1 MQIYFFFNYLV
12 TIPIIRLPFTAHT
25 KPRKTLS
32 IQHKTTDF
40 PDFIAYK
47 QRNAYICSIKE
58 PVMEILT
65 RQHYADMV
73 DSWIG
78 KGNIIALVGSRR
90 VGKSYILKDFIQ
102 RHSKDE
108 DINIIYVDKE
118 KRDFRNIKTNE
129 DLDAWIE
136 ERFIPGRHNCILIDE
151 VQQIDGFEKSVCS
164 WYTEDRTD
172 VLITGSNSDLLSG
185 ELATLLSGRHVEI
198 RVHPL
203 TYMEFLQF
211 HNLKNSDDSLMTYL
225 NYGGLPGLKA
235 IGLGNEDQVWAYL
248 ASVFNTI
255 MLKDIIE
262 RYDIR
267 NIPFLN
273 NLIAFYADTTGKL
286 TSANSISKYMKS
298 QDEKVSSNLILLYR
312 MFYSE
317 AFLIDVVSRYDIHG
331 KRIFESNE
339 KIYWDD
345 IGLRNLKA
353 EGNMD
358 SYIEKVIE
366 NAVYKQLCFLGYEV
380 KVGVLNAG
388 EVDFVCTK
396 AGTTVYIQASY
407 IVTDDSTRRR
417 EFGPLE
423 KIRDNHP
430 KYVISAT
437 PLLNRRNEDGIIH
450 LSLRKFLTEG
460 L

>member
-1 MQIYFFFNYLV
+1 
-12 TIPIIRLPFTAHT
+12 
-25 KPRKTLS
+25 
-32 IQHKTTDF
+32 
-40 PDFIAYK
+40 
-47 QRNAYICSIKE
+47 
-58 PVMEILT
+58 MEILT
-65 RQHYADMV
+65 RQHYADIV

-102 RHSKDE
+102 RHSRDE
-108 DINIIYVDKE
+108 NSNIIYVDKE
-118 KRDFRNIKTNE
+118 KKNFKSIKNKD
-129 DLDAWIE
+129 DLDTWIE
-136 ERFIPGRHNCILIDE
+136 ERFVPGKHNYILIDE
-151 VQQIDGFEKSVCS
+151 VQEIESFEDSVCS
-164 WYTEDRTD
+164 WYSEDDTD

-185 ELATLLSGRHVEI
+185 ELATRLSGRHVEI

-211 HNLKNSDDSLMTYL
+211 HNLPDSDESLMTYL
-225 NYGGLPGLKA
+225 NYGGLPGLRTV
-235 IGLGNEDQVWAYL
+235 GLDNEDQVWAYL

-298 QDEKVSSNLILLYR
+298 QNVNVSSNLILLYR
-312 MFYSE
+312 SFYSE

-331 KRIFESNE
+331 KKLFESNE

-353 EGNMD
+353 SGGMD

-366 NAVYKQLCFLGYEV
+366 NAVYKQLSFLGYDI

-396 AGTTVYIQASY
+396 SGQTIYVQASY
-407 IVTDDSTRRR
+407 IIAEDTTRKR

-423 KIRDNHP
+423 KIRDNYP
-430 KYVISAT
+430 KYVISVT
-437 PLLNRRNEDGIIH
+437 PYLTQRNENGIIH

>member
-1 MQIYFFFNYLV
+1 
-12 TIPIIRLPFTAHT
+12 
-25 KPRKTLS
+25 
-32 IQHKTTDF
+32 
-40 PDFIAYK
+40 
-47 QRNAYICSIKE
+47 
-58 PVMEILT
+58 MEILT
-65 RQHYADMV
+65 RQHYADIV

-102 RHSKDE
+102 RHSRDE
-108 DINIIYVDKE
+108 NSNIIYVDKE
-118 KRDFRNIKTNE
+118 KKNFKSIKNKD
-129 DLDAWIE
+129 DLDTWIE
-136 ERFIPGRHNCILIDE
+136 ERFVPGKHNYILIDE
-151 VQQIDGFEKSVCS
+151 VQEIESFEDSVCS
-164 WYTEDRTD
+164 WYSEDDTD

-185 ELATLLSGRHVEI
+185 ELATRLSGRHVEI

-211 HNLKNSDDSLMTYL
+211 HNLPDSDESLMTYL
-225 NYGGLPGLKA
+225 NYGGLPGLRTV
-235 IGLGNEDQVWAYL
+235 GLDNEEQVWAYL

-298 QDEKVSSNLILLYR
+298 QNEKVSSNLILLYR
-312 MFYSE
+312 SFYSE

-331 KRIFESNE
+331 KKIFESNE

-353 EGNMD
+353 SGGMD

-366 NAVYKQLCFLGYEV
+366 NAVYKQLSYLGFDI

-396 AGTTVYIQASY
+396 SEQTIYVQASY
-407 IVTDDSTRRR
+407 IIAEDTTRER

-423 KIRDNHP
+423 KIRDNYP

-437 PLLNRRNEDGIIH
+437 PYLTQRNENGIIH

>member
-1 MQIYFFFNYLV
+1 M
-12 TIPIIRLPFTAHT
+12 
-25 KPRKTLS
+25 
-32 IQHKTTDF
+32 D
-40 PDFIAYK
+40 
-47 QRNAYICSIKE
+47 
-58 PVMEILT
+58 ILT
-65 RQHYADMV
+65 RQHYADIV

-102 RHSKDE
+102 RHSRDE
-108 DINIIYVDKE
+108 NSNIIYVDKE
-118 KRDFRNIKTNE
+118 KKNFKSIKNKD
-129 DLDAWIE
+129 DLDTWIE
-136 ERFIPGRHNCILIDE
+136 ERFVPGKHNYILIDE
-151 VQQIDGFEKSVCS
+151 VQEIESFEDSVCS
-164 WYTEDRTD
+164 WYSEDDTD

-185 ELATLLSGRHVEI
+185 ELATRLSGRHVEI

-211 HNLKNSDDSLMTYL
+211 HNLPDSDESLMTYL
-225 NYGGLPGLKA
+225 NYGGLPGLRTV
-235 IGLGNEDQVWAYL
+235 GLDNEEQVWAYL

-298 QDEKVSSNLILLYR
+298 QNEKVSSNLILLYR
-312 MFYSE
+312 SFYSE

-331 KRIFESNE
+331 KKIFESNE

-353 EGNMD
+353 SGGMD

-366 NAVYKQLCFLGYEV
+366 NAVYKQLSYLGFDI

-396 AGTTVYIQASY
+396 SGQTIYVQASY
-407 IVTDDSTRRR
+407 IIAEDTTRER
-417 EFGPLE
+417 EFGPLA
-423 KIRDNHP
+423 KIRDNYP

-437 PLLNRRNEDGIIH
+437 PYLTQRNENGIIH

>member
-1 MQIYFFFNYLV
+1 
-12 TIPIIRLPFTAHT
+12 
-25 KPRKTLS
+25 
-32 IQHKTTDF
+32 
-40 PDFIAYK
+40 
-47 QRNAYICSIKE
+47 
-58 PVMEILT
+58 MEILT
-65 RQHYADMV
+65 RQHYADIV

-102 RHSKDE
+102 RHSRDE
-108 DINIIYVDKE
+108 NSNIIYVDKE
-118 KRDFRNIKTNE
+118 KKNFKSIKNKD
-129 DLDAWIE
+129 DLDTWIE
-136 ERFIPGRHNCILIDE
+136 ERFVPGKHNYILIDE
-151 VQQIDGFEKSVCS
+151 VQEIESFEDSVCS
-164 WYTEDRTD
+164 WYSEDDTD

-185 ELATLLSGRHVEI
+185 ELATRLSGRHVEI

-211 HNLKNSDDSLMTYL
+211 HNLPDSDESLMTYL
-225 NYGGLPGLKA
+225 NYGGLPGLRTV
-235 IGLGNEDQVWAYL
+235 GLDNEEQVWAYL

-298 QDEKVSSNLILLYR
+298 QKENVSSNLILLYR
-312 MFYSE
+312 SFYSE

-331 KRIFESNE
+331 KKIFESNE

-353 EGNMD
+353 SGGMD

-366 NAVYKQLCFLGYEV
+366 NAVYKQLSFLGYDI

-396 AGTTVYIQASY
+396 SEQTIYVQASY
-407 IVTDDSTRRR
+407 IIAEDTTRER

-423 KIRDNHP
+423 KIRDNYP

-437 PLLNRRNEDGIIH
+437 PYLTQRNENGIIH

>member
-1 MQIYFFFNYLV
+1 
-12 TIPIIRLPFTAHT
+12 
-25 KPRKTLS
+25 
-32 IQHKTTDF
+32 
-40 PDFIAYK
+40 
-47 QRNAYICSIKE
+47 
-58 PVMEILT
+58 MEILT
-65 RQHYADMV
+65 RQHYADIV

-102 RHSKDE
+102 RHSRDE
-108 DINIIYVDKE
+108 NSNIIYVDKE
-118 KRDFRNIKTNE
+118 KKNFKSIKSKD
-129 DLDAWIE
+129 DLDTWIE
-136 ERFIPGRHNCILIDE
+136 ERFVPGKHNYILIDE
-151 VQQIDGFEKSVCS
+151 VQEIESFEDSVCS
-164 WYTEDRTD
+164 WYSEDDTD

-185 ELATLLSGRHVEI
+185 ELATRLSGRHVEI

-211 HNLKNSDDSLMTYL
+211 HNLPDSDESLMTYL
-225 NYGGLPGLKA
+225 NYGGLPGLRTV
-235 IGLGNEDQVWAYL
+235 GLDNEEQVWAYL

-298 QDEKVSSNLILLYR
+298 QNEKVSSNLILLYR
-312 MFYSE
+312 SFYSE

-331 KRIFESNE
+331 KKIFESNE

-353 EGNMD
+353 SGGMD

-366 NAVYKQLCFLGYEV
+366 NAVYKQLSFLGYDI

-396 AGTTVYIQASY
+396 SGQTIYVQASY
-407 IVTDDSTRRR
+407 IIAEDTTRER

-423 KIRDNHP
+423 KIRDNYP

-437 PLLNRRNEDGIIH
+437 PYLTQRNENGIIH

>member
-1 MQIYFFFNYLV
+1 
-12 TIPIIRLPFTAHT
+12 
-25 KPRKTLS
+25 
-32 IQHKTTDF
+32 
-40 PDFIAYK
+40 
-47 QRNAYICSIKE
+47 
-58 PVMEILT
+58 MEILT
-65 RQHYADMV
+65 RQHYADIV

-102 RHSKDE
+102 RHSRDE
-108 DINIIYVDKE
+108 NSNIIYVDKE
-118 KRDFRNIKTNE
+118 KKNFKSIKNKD
-129 DLDAWIE
+129 DLDTWIE
-136 ERFIPGRHNCILIDE
+136 ERFVPGKHNYILIDE
-151 VQQIDGFEKSVCS
+151 VQEIESFEDSVCS
-164 WYTEDRTD
+164 WYSEDDTD

-185 ELATLLSGRHVEI
+185 ELATRLSGRHVEI

-211 HNLKNSDDSLMTYL
+211 HNLPDSDESLMTYL
-225 NYGGLPGLKA
+225 NYGGLPGLRTV
-235 IGLGNEDQVWAYL
+235 GLDNEEQVWAYL

-298 QDEKVSSNLILLYR
+298 QKENVSSNLILLYR
-312 MFYSE
+312 SFYSE

-331 KRIFESNE
+331 KKIFESNE

-353 EGNMD
+353 SGGMD

-366 NAVYKQLCFLGYEV
+366 NAVYKQLSFLGYDI

-396 AGTTVYIQASY
+396 SGQTIYVQASY
-407 IVTDDSTRRR
+407 IIAEDTTRKR

-423 KIRDNHP
+423 KIRDNYP

-437 PLLNRRNEDGIIH
+437 PYLTQRNENGIIH

>member
-1 MQIYFFFNYLV
+1 
-12 TIPIIRLPFTAHT
+12 
-25 KPRKTLS
+25 
-32 IQHKTTDF
+32 
-40 PDFIAYK
+40 
-47 QRNAYICSIKE
+47 
-58 PVMEILT
+58 MEILT
-65 RQHYADMV
+65 RQHYADIV

-102 RHSKDE
+102 RHSRDE
-108 DINIIYVDKE
+108 NSNIIYVDKE
-118 KRDFRNIKTNE
+118 KKNFKSIKNKD
-129 DLDAWIE
+129 DLDTWIE
-136 ERFIPGRHNCILIDE
+136 ERFVPGKHNYILIDE
-151 VQQIDGFEKSVCS
+151 VQEIESFEDSVCS
-164 WYTEDRTD
+164 WYSEDDTD

-185 ELATLLSGRHVEI
+185 ELATRLSGRHVEI

-211 HNLKNSDDSLMTYL
+211 HNLPDSDESLMTYL
-225 NYGGLPGLKA
+225 NYGGLPGLRTV
-235 IGLGNEDQVWAYL
+235 GLDNEEQVWAYL

-298 QDEKVSSNLILLYR
+298 QNEKVSSNLILLYR
-312 MFYSE
+312 SFYSE

-331 KRIFESNE
+331 KKIFESNE

-353 EGNMD
+353 SGGMD

-366 NAVYKQLCFLGYEV
+366 NAVYKQLSFLGYDI

-396 AGTTVYIQASY
+396 SGQTIYVQASY
-407 IVTDDSTRRR
+407 IIAEDTTRKR

-423 KIRDNHP
+423 KIRDNYP

-437 PLLNRRNEDGIIH
+437 PYLTQRNENGIIH

>member
-1 MQIYFFFNYLV
+1 
-12 TIPIIRLPFTAHT
+12 
-25 KPRKTLS
+25 
-32 IQHKTTDF
+32 
-40 PDFIAYK
+40 
-47 QRNAYICSIKE
+47 
-58 PVMEILT
+58 MEILT
-65 RQHYADMV
+65 RQHYADIV

-102 RHSKDE
+102 RHSRDE
-108 DINIIYVDKE
+108 NSNIIYVDKE
-118 KRDFRNIKTNE
+118 KKNFKSIKNKD
-129 DLDAWIE
+129 DLDTWIE
-136 ERFIPGRHNCILIDE
+136 ERFVPGKHNYILIDE
-151 VQQIDGFEKSVCS
+151 VQEIASFEDSVCS
-164 WYTEDRTD
+164 WYSEDDTD

-185 ELATLLSGRHVEI
+185 ELATRLSGRHVEI

-211 HNLKNSDDSLMTYL
+211 HNLPDSDESLMTYL
-225 NYGGLPGLKA
+225 NYGGLPGLRTV
-235 IGLGNEDQVWAYL
+235 GLDNEDQVWDYL

-298 QDEKVSSNLILLYR
+298 QNEKVSSNLILLYR
-312 MFYSE
+312 SFYSE

-331 KRIFESNE
+331 KKLFESNE

-353 EGNMD
+353 SGGMD

-366 NAVYKQLCFLGYEV
+366 NAVYKQLSFLGYDI

-396 AGTTVYIQASY
+396 SGQTIYVQASY
-407 IVTDDSTRRR
+407 IIAEDTTRKR
-417 EFGPLE
+417 ECGPLK
-423 KIRDNHP
+423 KIRDNYP

-437 PLLNRRNEDGIIH
+437 PYLTQRNENGIIH

>member
-1 MQIYFFFNYLV
+1 M
-12 TIPIIRLPFTAHT
+12 
-25 KPRKTLS
+25 
-32 IQHKTTDF
+32 D
-40 PDFIAYK
+40 
-47 QRNAYICSIKE
+47 
-58 PVMEILT
+58 ILT
-65 RQHYADMV
+65 RQHYADIV

-102 RHSKDE
+102 RHSRDE
-108 DINIIYVDKE
+108 NSNIIYVDKE
-118 KRDFRNIKTNE
+118 KKNFKSIKNKD
-129 DLDAWIE
+129 DLDTWIE
-136 ERFIPGRHNCILIDE
+136 ERFVPGKHNYILIDD
-151 VQQIDGFEKSVCS
+151 VQEIESFEDSVCS
-164 WYTEDRTD
+164 WYSEDDTD

-185 ELATLLSGRHVEI
+185 ELATRLSGRHVEI

-211 HNLKNSDDSLMTYL
+211 HNLHDSDESLMTYL
-225 NYGGLPGLKA
+225 NYGGLPGLRTV
-235 IGLGNEDQVWAYL
+235 GLDNEEQVWAYL

-273 NLIAFYADTTGKL
+273 NLIDFYADTTGKL

-298 QDEKVSSNLILLYR
+298 QNEKVSSNLILLYR
-312 MFYSE
+312 SFYSE

-331 KRIFESNE
+331 KKIFESNE

-353 EGNMD
+353 SGGMD

-366 NAVYKQLCFLGYEV
+366 NAVYKQLSFLGYDI

-396 AGTTVYIQASY
+396 SGQTIYVQASY
-407 IVTDDSTRRR
+407 IIAEDTTRER

-423 KIRDNHP
+423 KIRDNYP

-437 PLLNRRNEDGIIH
+437 PYLTQRNENGIIH

>member
-1 MQIYFFFNYLV
+1 
-12 TIPIIRLPFTAHT
+12 
-25 KPRKTLS
+25 
-32 IQHKTTDF
+32 
-40 PDFIAYK
+40 
-47 QRNAYICSIKE
+47 
-58 PVMEILT
+58 MEILT
-65 RQHYADMV
+65 RQHYADIV

-102 RHSKDE
+102 RHSRDE
-108 DINIIYVDKE
+108 NSNIIYVDKE
-118 KRDFRNIKTNE
+118 KKNFKSIKNKD
-129 DLDAWIE
+129 DLDTWIE
-136 ERFIPGRHNCILIDE
+136 ERFVPGKHNYILIDE
-151 VQQIDGFEKSVCS
+151 VQEIESFEDSVCS
-164 WYTEDRTD
+164 WYSEDDTD
-172 VLITGSNSDLLSG
+172 VLITGSNSDLLFG
-185 ELATLLSGRHVEI
+185 ELATRLSGRHVEI

-211 HNLKNSDDSLMTYL
+211 HNLPDSDESLMTYL
-225 NYGGLPGLKA
+225 NYGGLPGLRTV
-235 IGLGNEDQVWAYL
+235 GLDNEEQVWAYL

-298 QDEKVSSNLILLYR
+298 QNENVSSNLILLYR
-312 MFYSE
+312 SFYSE

-331 KRIFESNE
+331 KKIFESNE

-353 EGNMD
+353 SGGMD

-366 NAVYKQLCFLGYEV
+366 NAVYKQLSFLGYDI

-396 AGTTVYIQASY
+396 SGQTIYVQASY
-407 IVTDDSTRRR
+407 IIAEDTTRER

-423 KIRDNHP
+423 KIRDNYP

-437 PLLNRRNEDGIIH
+437 PYLTQRNENGIIH

>member
-1 MQIYFFFNYLV
+1 
-12 TIPIIRLPFTAHT
+12 
-25 KPRKTLS
+25 
-32 IQHKTTDF
+32 
-40 PDFIAYK
+40 
-47 QRNAYICSIKE
+47 
-58 PVMEILT
+58 MEILT
-65 RQHYADMV
+65 RQHYADIV

-102 RHSKDE
+102 RHSQDE
-108 DINIIYVDKE
+108 NSNIIYVDKE
-118 KRDFRNIKTNE
+118 KKDFKSIKTKD
-129 DLDAWIE
+129 DLDTWIE
-136 ERFIPGRHNCILIDE
+136 QRFIRGKHNYILIDE
-151 VQQIDGFEKSVCS
+151 VQEIDNFEESVCS
-164 WYTEDRTD
+164 WYSEDDTD

-185 ELATLLSGRHVEI
+185 ELATRLSGRHVEI

-211 HNLKNSDDSLMTYL
+211 HSLQDSDESLMTYM
-225 NYGGLPGLKA
+225 NYGGLPGLRTV
-235 IGLGNEDQVWAYL
+235 GLENEEQVWAYL

-298 QDEKVSSNLILLYR
+298 QNEKVSSNLILLYR
-312 MFYSE
+312 SFYSE

-331 KRIFESNE
+331 KKIFESNE

-345 IGLRNLKA
+345 LGLRNLKA
-353 EGNMD
+353 SGGMD

-366 NAVYKQLCFLGYEV
+366 NVVYKQLSFLGYDI

-396 AGTTVYIQASY
+396 AGQTIYVHASY
-407 IVTDDSTRRR
+407 IIAEDTTRER

-423 KIRDNHP
+423 KIRDNYP

-437 PLLNRRNEDGIIH
+437 PYLTKRNENGIIH